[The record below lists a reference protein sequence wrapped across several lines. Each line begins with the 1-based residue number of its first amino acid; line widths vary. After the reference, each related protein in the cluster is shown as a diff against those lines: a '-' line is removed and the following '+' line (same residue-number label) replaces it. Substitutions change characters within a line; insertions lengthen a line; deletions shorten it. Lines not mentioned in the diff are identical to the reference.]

1 MLDDSPPFYN
11 GIKSRAFAIS
21 PPLVEDEQLFQSI
34 VLAVAGHRKHLLV
47 RTAEENVHSVLKLTV
62 NVSSNITSCASVRSY
77 QLAARMLIGGDK
89 DCFIPFLVLIARYHR
104 YNRCHFRNGE
114 PRRSTNFFIPTR
126 IWSDQ

>member
-62 NVSSNITSCASVRSY
+62 NVSVNDFVCFCSF
-77 QLAARMLIGGDK
+77 LPIGGEN
-89 DCFIPFLVLIARYHR
+89 A
-104 YNRCHFRNGE
+104 NWG
-114 PRRSTNFFIPTR
+114 TR
-126 IWSDQ
+126 IALFHFWF